1 LVSNTHTL
9 WVLNL
14 YSHWKI
20 QKRFF
25 VLLGTEGGG
34 GGGEILSRGTFL
46 GVRSLYKCKLKKGL
60 NDFFNC
66 LYEIKVIYHNLQIG
80 G

>member
-1 LVSNTHTL
+1 MGFELVLTL
-9 WVLNL
+9 ENL
-14 YSHWKI
+14 ITKV
-20 QKRFF
+20 FF
-25 VLLGTEGGG
+25 CFVGDGGRGGG
-34 GGGEILSRGTFL
+34 GIFSRGTFL